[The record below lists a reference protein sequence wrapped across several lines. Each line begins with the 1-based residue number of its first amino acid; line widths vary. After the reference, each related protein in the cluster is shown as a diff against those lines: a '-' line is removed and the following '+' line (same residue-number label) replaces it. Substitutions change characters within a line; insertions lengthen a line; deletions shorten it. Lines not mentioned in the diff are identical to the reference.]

1 MVEDSKSMETTILF
15 LVPRMHTNM
24 LGWLDGLDQLG
35 IGNRVFA
42 IRSSKSENYQFGTPQ
57 IIENMA
63 PKFFRL
69 TGKLPLMR
77 RIEIPSFKKLVKEI
91 RILTPNYI
99 VVRVEMNIASLIFLL
114 AVKSTRIP
122 FIIYMQW
129 PLLGLDPIRKQI
141 QSLIAMVTSTVIITP
156 SLSRFDPWTNYV
168 ASQDF
173 CKKIFLLPFSVP
185 IRVSKIKTPKKTE
198 GDSALL
204 FLTVGKFQ
212 SRKGHLESIKT
223 LLNNEKFISSNSRVT
238 IIGEVTTDEHTRVFR
253 EIRDFLLTEIHGER
267 VQLRINLSHSDAL
280 KELSN
285 CDVFFLLSSCEPA
298 SVANI
303 EAMSFGKPVI
313 IRNGN
318 GTANY
323 VRSGIGGF
331 VVSDFAEFY
340 GKITEFIEN
349 PDLLLSCRQENL
361 KRIRDIS
368 DPKRNAEFL
377 MTILE
382 RNSRGGES
390 RDV

>member
-1 MVEDSKSMETTILF
+1 
-15 LVPRMHTNM
+15 
-24 LGWLDGLDQLG
+24 
-35 IGNRVFA
+35 
-42 IRSSKSENYQFGTPQ
+42 
-57 IIENMA
+57 MA

-69 TGKLPLMR
+69 TGKLPLIR
-77 RIEIPSFKKLVKEI
+77 KIEIPSFKRLVKEI

-173 CKKIFLLPFSVP
+173 CKKVFLLPFSVP

-253 EIRDFLLTEIHGER
+253 EISDFLLTEVHGER

-331 VVSDFAEFY
+331 VVSDICVNIA
-340 GKITEFIEN
+340 
-349 PDLLLSCRQENL
+349 
-361 KRIRDIS
+361 
-368 DPKRNAEFL
+368 
-377 MTILE
+377 
-382 RNSRGGES
+382 
-390 RDV
+390 

>member
-1 MVEDSKSMETTILF
+1 VVENSKSMETTILF

-35 IGNRVFA
+35 IRSRVFA

-57 IIENMA
+57 FIENMA
-63 PKFFRL
+63 PKFFQWTGRL
-69 TGKLPLMR
+69 PAMR
-77 RIEIPSFKKLVKEI
+77 RIEIPSFKRLVNEI
-91 RILTPNYI
+91 RSLTPNYI
-99 VVRVEMNIASLIFLL
+99 VVRVEMNITSLIFLL

-141 QSLIAMVTSTVIITP
+141 RSLIAMVTSTSIITP
-156 SLSRFDPWTNYV
+156 SSSRFDPWTNYV

-173 CKKIFLLPFSVP
+173 YKKVIVLPFSMP
-185 IRVSKIKTPKKTE
+185 IRVSKINARKETE

-238 IIGEVTTDEHTRVFR
+238 IIGEVTTDEHARVFR
-253 EIRDFLLTEIHGER
+253 EISDFLLTEIHGER

-280 KELSN
+280 EELSN

-298 SVANI
+298 SIANI

-331 VVSDFAEFY
+331 VVSDFEEFD

-390 RDV
+390 GDV